1 LYLAEKEGLDYDFVD
16 VCLCVQTVVLPVVGL
31 VLAFSLIGFE
41 LRGEL
46 ARHSPRATAT
56 TGEVM
61 HNPLD
66 DLSAQEDGSGEE
78 DGGGGGGGDDNDND
92 AAVLPLGESHKPASA
107 FT

>member
-1 LYLAEKEGLDYDFVD
+1 
-16 VCLCVQTVVLPVVGL
+16 VLPVVGL

-78 DGGGGGGGDDNDND
+78 DGGGGGGGGSGGGGGDDNDND
-92 AAVLPLGESHKPASA
+92 AAVLPLGDSHKPASA